1 MYSLLGESHSLDKY
15 CEGSSTHL
23 SKLILPNTD
32 TETEAYFLFQSGN
45 LSRDLVVVQCSNWPQ
60 QCSPLSTVFDLI
72 KLVDEE
78 QVRMTGGSR
87 ETPILVMER
96 NGGSQVARIKIFLF
110 LPYILLHNICESDHM
125 VSFPPSWGWGGGGLQ
140 ARV

>member
-1 MYSLLGESHSLDKY
+1 MSLKYSLDKY

-32 TETEAYFLFQSGN
+32 TEAYFLFQSGN

-87 ETPILVMER
+87 ETPILVMDR
-96 NGGSQVARIKIFLF
+96 NGGSQVARKKIFLF

-125 VSFPPSWGWGGGGLQ
+125 GSFPRSWEWGEGVSQRGS
-140 ARV
+140 RP